1 MTSDVDK
8 KMFVISVVVSLHLHV
23 GGVLQQ
29 PQLVGGNTPAQ
40 PGGHGLGGGGS
51 RGGGAQSTDG
61 APSPAVDQRGL
72 ERFDA
77 AEREGVIIIRGE
89 AKREARLTLPSGC

>member
-8 KMFVISVVVSLHLHV
+8 KMFMISVVVSLDLHV

-29 PQLVGGNTPAQ
+29 PQLAGGNTPAQ
-40 PGGHGLGGGGS
+40 PGGHGLGGAGS
-51 RGGGAQSTDG
+51 RSGGAQASYG
-61 APSPAVDQRGL
+61 APRPAVDQRGL

-77 AEREGVIIIRGE
+77 AEREVVIIIRGE